1 MIKQLYI
8 DFCFHLAKSQ
18 VDFRRELSIWFPASA
33 DDNLLVLHNC
43 SYHTQPHSLI
53 VYYLPISA
61 VFPRQRRRFF
71 VSVGLCNAQVTERK
85 YAQIFEKR
93 IQTIFVA
100 EPGRIVSSC
109 SVTFLPSTPV
119 LVLETEVLEFKL
131 TSYTARLWPI
141 LRSIGK
147 YDHFNQGC
155 PLYLS

>member
-71 VSVGLCNAQVTERK
+71 LSVGLCNAQVTERK
-85 YAQIFEKR
+85 YTQIFEKR
-93 IQTIFVA
+93 IQTIFLA

-109 SVTFLPSTPV
+109 SATFLTSTPA
-119 LVLETEVLEFKL
+119 LVPENEVLEFKL
-131 TSYTARLWPI
+131 TSYTARL
-141 LRSIGK
+141 
-147 YDHFNQGC
+147 
-155 PLYLS
+155 